1 MKITKEQLNKIIKE
15 EIEAVLSEEDTI
27 SEIFG
32 PGGFIDNLRGGSYKR
47 AKERRDLA
55 TKVEELGRELWNELP
70 DRLPIPPE
78 WDKKYSQFELGIG
91 KVKSAHSTPEVKKDP
106 RLVRQGEGYL
116 QSLNRKKDQ
125 IDKAKD
131 AMLPQHKSE
140 LRFSEKDATELGIL
154 PSAVDLITNPITSD
168 RYRKVKY
175 NPKKYSPD
183 RISKE

>member
-1 MKITKEQLNKIIKE
+1 MKITKERLNKIIKE
-15 EIEAVLSEEDTI
+15 EIEAVLDE
-27 SEIFG
+27 
-32 PGGFIDNLRGGSYKR
+32 GGRGFFDKR

-140 LRFSEKDATELGIL
+140 L
-154 PSAVDLITNPITSD
+154 VDLITNPITSD